1 MRKRIRLGATLSILA
16 LAMATV
22 AAVAPNKS
30 AVVRFVKPI
39 VIAGAI
45 VEGTVIFEHDDARMA
60 RGEPCTT
67 VFEAD
72 PVTHAKRRVAVEFM
86 CVPVE
91 RAVAKTFQATC
102 KRLFTA
108 APERLVEYQFAGEAE
123 GHGVPLYR

>member
-1 MRKRIRLGATLSILA
+1 MQKIIRFGAVLSVLA
-16 LAMATV
+16 LTTATV
-22 AAVAPNKS
+22 AGVVMKKS
-30 AVVRFVKPI
+30 AVVRFMKPI

-45 VEGTVIFEHDDARMA
+45 VEGTVIVEHDDARMA

-108 APERLVEYQFAGEAE
+108 APERLVEYQFAGETE